1 MPLNLFSSSSSPFDA
16 IVERATSHK
25 LTSLNW
31 AIILEICDQVSRGD
45 SRAAKDC
52 LLSIRKRLNHRDPH
66 VVMLALTVLDSC
78 ISNCGR
84 NFKEEVCTSEFIN
97 ELNSKAT
104 GSNRLVGER
113 VRGLIKRWRKEEAG
127 VDYHME
133 PMRVLYADLE
143 RQGYEFP
150 PLADSVP
157 KKTYDEV
164 AIRKEEEDLA
174 KAIDLSLKDIQ
185 RDNADAT
192 SNHKGN
198 KYGTVKALYDFEA
211 AEENELS
218 FLAGE
223 LITVTDDDDPNWW
236 RGMNHRGEGFFP
248 ASFVTDQ
255 LNTVVEKPERKKSV
269 SFDENEKLVNCLIA
283 MQDLDPTGERPDP
296 PETRA
301 LEERCLSMAQAIEKE
316 LEAIDREHNQLVE
329 VNSRLLD
336 ALTLYHSAMNEVT
349 PFQTVNQL
357 APPQIIPSI
366 SAVLPTQTIMYT
378 PNDMP
383 SNMSSMLQP
392 ETRPSGCST
401 KSNFKNDVFQIFC
414 ICNMLFTFLISVQ
427 TTNFIFQQ
435 TNLFFQTCI
444 VGFRFIKQ
452 FCKVTIF
459 SILILS
465 LSSIF
470 CINSIKRTLLRN
482 VN

>member
-218 FLAGE
+218 FFAGE

-255 LNTVVEKPERKKSV
+255 LNTVVEKQERKKSV
-269 SFDENEKLVNCLIA
+269 SFDENVLFTAIQPNQPEAPAEIDEEKLVNCLIA

-296 PETRA
+296 PETCA

-336 ALTLYHSAMNEVT
+336 ALTLYHSAMNEAT
-349 PFQTVNQL
+349 PFQAVNQL
-357 APPQIIPSI
+357 APPQIIPTI
-366 SAVLPTQTIMYT
+366 STVLPTQTIMYT
-378 PNDMP
+378 PN
-383 SNMSSMLQP
+383 N
-392 ETRPSGCST
+392 CSK

-414 ICNMLFTFLISVQ
+414 ICNMLFTFLVSIQ

-435 TNLFFQTCI
+435 TNLFFQTSI
-444 VGFRFIKQ
+444 VGFGFVKQ
-452 FCKVTIF
+452 FCKVAIF
-459 SILILS
+459 SPLI
-465 LSSIF
+465 
-470 CINSIKRTLLRN
+470 
-482 VN
+482 

>member
-198 KYGTVKALYDFEA
+198 
-211 AEENELS
+211 N
-218 FLAGE
+218 
-223 LITVTDDDDPNWW
+223 DPNWW

-269 SFDENEKLVNCLIA
+269 SFDENVLITAIQPNQPEAPAEIDEEKLVNCLIA

-296 PETRA
+296 PETCA

-378 PNDMP
+378 PND
-383 SNMSSMLQP
+383 
-392 ETRPSGCST
+392 CST

-435 TNLFFQTCI
+435 TNLFFQTCN

-452 FCKVTIF
+452 FCKVAIF
-459 SILILS
+459 SILVWS
-465 LSSIF
+465 LPSIF
-470 CINSIKRTLLRN
+470 CINSIKRALLRN

>member
-1 MPLNLFSSSSSPFDA
+1 
-16 IVERATSHK
+16 
-25 LTSLNW
+25 
-31 AIILEICDQVSRGD
+31 
-45 SRAAKDC
+45 
-52 LLSIRKRLNHRDPH
+52 
-66 VVMLALTVLDSC
+66 MLALTVLDSC

-133 PMRVLYADLE
+133 TTGLR
-143 RQGYEFP
+143 
-150 PLADSVP
+150 SVP

-218 FLAGE
+218 FFAGE

-255 LNTVVEKPERKKSV
+255 LNTVVEKQERKKSV
-269 SFDENEKLVNCLIA
+269 SFDENVLFTAIQPNQPEAPAEIDEVEELVNCLIA

-296 PETRA
+296 PETCA

-336 ALTLYHSAMNEVT
+336 ALTLYHSAMNEAT
-349 PFQTVNQL
+349 PFQAVN
-357 APPQIIPSI
+357 
-366 SAVLPTQTIMYT
+366 
-378 PNDMP
+378 
-383 SNMSSMLQP
+383 
-392 ETRPSGCST
+392 
-401 KSNFKNDVFQIFC
+401 
-414 ICNMLFTFLISVQ
+414 
-427 TTNFIFQQ
+427 
-435 TNLFFQTCI
+435 
-444 VGFRFIKQ
+444 
-452 FCKVTIF
+452 
-459 SILILS
+459 S
-465 LSSIF
+465 LSSVIME
-470 CINSIKRTLLRN
+470 KRQRVLILLFR
-482 VN
+482 